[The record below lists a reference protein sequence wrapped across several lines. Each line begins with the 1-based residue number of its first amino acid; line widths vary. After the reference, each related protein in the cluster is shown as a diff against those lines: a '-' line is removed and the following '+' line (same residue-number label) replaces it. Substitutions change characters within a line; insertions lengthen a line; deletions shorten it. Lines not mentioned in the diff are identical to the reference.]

1 MGLLKSQLTTL
12 SGGSTNSPVDPNLT
26 LDLEFSSMTALPAS
40 VTFARA
46 SIGTYF
52 DSNGV
57 LQTALAG
64 AARFDHDPVT
74 LEPLGLLIEQARTNA
89 LPYSLDCFTGWT
101 GSLVPTINSTVSPD
115 GTASATLFTA
125 TGANQN
131 WFRAAS
137 IAADATYTF
146 SAFVK
151 RKTGVGVVQMQCAGA
166 GYTAVPVTDIWTRVS
181 VTAAVTAGSKNSVF
195 QINTAGDEVWIWGAQ
210 LEVGAFPTSYIP
222 TTSAAVPRAFD
233 SAFMTGANLTSWY
246 TENVGTFAARIRVT
260 PPPTSS
266 FPGVVGKSSNSR
278 WLYFNFTPGAGA
290 AVYDAGTALTQTPVP
305 VGNTT
310 YNIASACDPATSL
323 KRIANNG
330 VVKEGVYNN
339 TMDPVATAM
348 NIGSYG
354 AVANALNG
362 TIAFLKYWNVAK
374 TDAELQEITNPVRY

>member
-40 VTFARA
+40 VTLTRA

-52 DSNGV
+52 DSDGV

-131 WFRAAS
+131 WFRSAS

-181 VTAAVTAGSKNSVF
+181 VIAAVTAGSKNSVF

-210 LEVGAFPTSYIP
+210 LEAGAFVTSYIP
-222 TTSAAVPRAFD
+222 STSAAVPRSGDAVK
-233 SAFMTGANLTSWY
+233 MTGVNFSSWY
-246 TENVGTFAARIRVT
+246 NPLA
-260 PPPTSS
+260 
-266 FPGVVGKSSNSR
+266 
-278 WLYFNFTPGAGA
+278 
-290 AVYDAGTALTQTPVP
+290 
-305 VGNTT
+305 
-310 YNIASACDPATSL
+310 
-323 KRIANNG
+323 
-330 VVKEGVYNN
+330 
-339 TMDPVATAM
+339 
-348 NIGSYG
+348 
-354 AVANALNG
+354 G
-362 TIAFLKYWNVAK
+362 TIAASRIDRETTQNAAVAAVNDDTTANRLMTYRSNLKSVSGLVAVASTAYNIPATTAPSGNVNLTAMTFTAGRAALCQNGGTVTNSAPPTMPVVTQLEIGSSTGSSFMNGTLAFLRYWNVAK
-374 TDAELQEITNPVRY
+374 TDAELQEITNPAKY